1 MGFSVGNYAKIKE
14 VKEVKENYTVVKLSF
29 SKKNKATNEYET
41 NFIGVARFVG
51 NAHLQ
56 KPMVDQ
62 KIKITSCDVTNCYT
76 KDGQMVFPERPQY
89 VVFGYELQE
98 GNGNASQPIKVEQ
111 ALPIADDDDLP
122 F

>member
-14 VKEVKENYTVVKLSF
+14 IKETKDTYTVAKISF

-51 NAHLQ
+51 DAHKQ
-56 KPMVDQ
+56 RPMVDQ
-62 KIKITSCDVTNCYT
+62 KIKITACDVTNCYV
-76 KDGQMVFPERPQY
+76 KDGKIEFPERPQY
-89 VVFGYELQE
+89 VVFGYELQD
-98 GNGNASQPIKVEQ
+98 GVAPTQVRVESAP
-111 ALPIADDDDLP
+111 ALADDDFLP

>member
-14 VKEVKENYTVVKLSF
+14 VKEIKENYSVVKLSF
-29 SKKNKATNEYET
+29 SKKNKATNQYET
-41 NFIGVARFVG
+41 NFVGVARFVG

-62 KIKITSCDVTNCYT
+62 KIKITACDVTNCYI
-76 KDGQMVFPERPQY
+76 KDGQVVFPDKPQY
-89 VVFGYELQE
+89 VVFGYELQDS
-98 GNGNASQPIKVEQ
+98 NGNTPQPIRVEQ
-111 ALPIADDDDLP
+111 AMAIADDDDLP

>member
-14 VKEVKENYTVVKLSF
+14 VKEVKDNYSVVKLSF

-41 NFIGVARFVG
+41 NFIGVARFIG

-62 KIKITSCDVTNCYT
+62 KIKITACDVTNCYY

-89 VVFGYELQE
+89 VVFGYELQD
-98 GNGNASQPIKVEQ
+98 GTAPQPISVEQ
-111 ALPIADDDDLP
+111 VRAIADDDDLP

>member
-14 VKEVKENYTVVKLSF
+14 VKEVKENYTVAKLSF
-29 SKKNKATNEYET
+29 SKKNKATNEYEP

-62 KIKITSCDVTNCYT
+62 KIKITACDVTNCYV
-76 KDGQMVFPERPQY
+76 KDGKVEFPERPQY
-89 VVFGYELQE
+89 VVFSYELQDS
-98 GNGNASQPIKVEQ
+98 NGTTPQPIRVEQ
-111 ALPIADDDDLP
+111 VMAIANDDDLP

>member
-14 VKEVKENYTVVKLSF
+14 VKEVKENYTVAKLSF

-62 KIKITSCDVTNCYT
+62 KIKITACDVTNCYV
-76 KDGQMVFPERPQY
+76 KDGKVEFPERPQY
-89 VVFGYELQE
+89 VVFSYELQDS
-98 GNGNASQPIKVEQ
+98 NGTTPQPIRVEQ
-111 ALPIADDDDLP
+111 VMAIANDDDLP